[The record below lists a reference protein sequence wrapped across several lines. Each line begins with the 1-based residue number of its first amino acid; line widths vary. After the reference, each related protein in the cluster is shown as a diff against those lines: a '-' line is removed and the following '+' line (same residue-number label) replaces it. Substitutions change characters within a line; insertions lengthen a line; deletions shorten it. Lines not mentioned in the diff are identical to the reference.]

1 MAEWAE
7 PCEWCAR
14 SNRVLRENLIAKTA
28 RKASHADS
36 QKVCRVTRLRVLCVC
51 EKQTRARRVEQTGKE
66 HTHWR
71 AAQPAMCVETVRCA
85 AGVQSGSC
93 RGCGCIQW
101 RKAVRGKIVGGKGC
115 SGVAVWAAYAAILG
129 VHASL
134 FLLYGALG
142 AQDVRQGDLGCK
154 LIC

>member
-36 QKVCRVTRLRVLCVC
+36 QKVCRLTRLRVLCVR

-71 AAQPAMCVETVRCA
+71 AARPCVWKLL
-85 AGVQSGSC
+85 GVLL
-93 RGCGCIQW
+93 
-101 RKAVRGKIVGGKGC
+101 GC
-115 SGVAVWAAYAAILG
+115 SQGHVGAV
-129 VHASL
+129 
-134 FLLYGALG
+134 GAG
-142 AQDVRQGDLGCK
+142 SGERP
-154 LIC
+154 